1 MSDAEELHR
10 KQIAAYLQSLFVAKY
25 DREDSVPCQIED
37 GLFLGS
43 VGVAR
48 NNDGLKRLNI
58 THVLI
63 VAKSLEPAFPNDFVY
78 KKIEVLDTADT
89 NIKEHFDECFDFIEE
104 SRQKGGGVLVHCFAG
119 RSRSVTVIIAYLMK
133 KYQMS
138 LSQAFAHVK
147 SKRPQMTPNS
157 GFMVQLLNYE
167 KSLKV
172 VQVDAEPVHIV
183 ID

>member
-25 DREDSVPCQIED
+25 DREDSVPCQIEE

-78 KKIEVLDTADT
+78 KKIEGKISNFSHGEVTIDLKTMVFLKD
-89 NIKEHFDECFDFIEE
+89 KE
-104 SRQKGGGVLVHCFAG
+104 GL
-119 RSRSVTVIIAYLMK
+119 
-133 KYQMS
+133 
-138 LSQAFAHVK
+138 
-147 SKRPQMTPNS
+147 
-157 GFMVQLLNYE
+157 YE
-167 KSLKV
+167 
-172 VQVDAEPVHIV
+172 D
-183 ID
+183 D